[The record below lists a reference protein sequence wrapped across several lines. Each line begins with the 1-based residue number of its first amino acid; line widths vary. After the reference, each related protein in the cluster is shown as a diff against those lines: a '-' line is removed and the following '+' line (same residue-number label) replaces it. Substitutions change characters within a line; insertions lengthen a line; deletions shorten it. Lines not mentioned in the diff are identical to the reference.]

1 MVGAKGIEPPC
12 IAAPDPKSGASTNFA
27 TRPFQN
33 IQLSNLYFGR
43 NWSTISYAS
52 RSAQL
57 GHAPISK
64 YSVVK
69 SLLRA
74 KLVYHIVCVALCAT
88 RPRAHFKIF
97 SCQSVSRRNWNRTFV
112 VFVMLIQG
120 SRRPYLLLIVN
131 RKTIR

>member
-1 MVGAKGIEPPC
+1 MGAKGIEPPC

-57 GHAPISK
+57 GHLPISK

-88 RPRAHFKIF
+88 RPLAHFKIF
-97 SCQSVSRRNWNRTFV
+97 SCQIFTSGEIGTV
-112 VFVMLIQG
+112 
-120 SRRPYLLLIVN
+120 LLLYSLCSYKAHVAHIYF
-131 RKTIR
+131 